1 MLAILFST
9 MLLQTSAP
17 PPFFQK
23 DDQKGS
29 KGHAVVDLSTDVGW
43 IGPGQEFHIVVAIT
57 PDAGWHTYW
66 ENPGDSGAATEIEV
80 GAPEGYRVGK
90 PIFPRPEIFI
100 TANETTYG
108 YSKQVCK
115 IGNKCLPWG
124 ESEGNLGRT
133 IFRAMILIGLLLQP
147 FAVVLRITGSNAD

>member
-1 MLAILFST
+1 
-9 MLLQTSAP
+9 MLLHTLAP

-29 KGHAVVDLSTDVGW
+29 KGHAVVDVSTDVGW
-43 IGPGQEFHIVVAIT
+43 IGPGQEFHIIVAIT

-66 ENPGDSGAATEIEV
+66 ENPGDSGAATEIEI

-108 YSKQVCK
+108 YS
-115 IGNKCLPWG
+115 
-124 ESEGNLGRT
+124 
-133 IFRAMILIGLLLQP
+133 
-147 FAVVLRITGSNAD
+147 